1 MEASI
6 TNGKITAKV
15 SFEGWISFYNDK
27 GELLT
32 EEYWRNRNRIDRYS
46 VPIRVEGRELKP
58 IPGTND
64 YSLAARFEAFDDEH
78 IYGMGQYQD
87 KSLDKKGSVLEL
99 CHRNSQASVPF
110 YISSR
115 GYGFL
120 WNNPAVGNVV
130 FGNNKTEWTAQST
143 KKLDYFI
150 TAGDTPA
157 AIEENYA
164 RATGFSPMMPEYGL
178 GFWQCKLR
186 YRTQDEL
193 MKVVREHKRR
203 GLPMDVV
210 VIDFSIG
217 QDRVISDL
225 NRVTGRILKEWSVSS
240 KNWEWNLQFPYG
252 LPLMRNP
259 SITAR

>member
-110 YISSR
+110 TYQ
-115 GYGFL
+115 
-120 WNNPAVGNVV
+120 A
-130 FGNNKTEWTAQST
+130 E
-143 KKLDYFI
+143 
-150 TAGDTPA
+150 DT
-157 AIEENYA
+157 
-164 RATGFSPMMPEYGL
+164 
-178 GFWQCKLR
+178 
-186 YRTQDEL
+186 
-193 MKVVREHKRR
+193 
-203 GLPMDVV
+203 
-210 VIDFSIG
+210 
-217 QDRVISDL
+217 
-225 NRVTGRILKEWSVSS
+225 VSS
-240 KNWEWNLQFPYG
+240 GTILLSAMLYSETTRPNGLHRAPKNLII
-252 LPLMRNP
+252 
-259 SITAR
+259 S